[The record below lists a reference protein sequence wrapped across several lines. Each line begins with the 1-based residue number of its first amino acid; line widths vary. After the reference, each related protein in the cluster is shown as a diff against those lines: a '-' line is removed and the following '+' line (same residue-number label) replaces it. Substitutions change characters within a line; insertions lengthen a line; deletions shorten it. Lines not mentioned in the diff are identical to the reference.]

1 MSWTPFPDPLRPVA
15 VKARDGFRI
24 WLRYADGIEGEV
36 DLSHLAGKGV
46 FAAWLDRPFF
56 EEVHIGGGNGIS
68 WGNEIDLCPD
78 ALYLQLTGKRPED
91 IMPGLA
97 ACGGT
102 RGSLTGLGAH
112 PGSTTGC

>member
-1 MSWTPFPDPLRPVA
+1 MSWTPLPDPLRPVA

-36 DLSHLAGKGV
+36 DLSHVAGKGV
-46 FAAWLDRPFF
+46 FTAWLDRPFF

-91 IMPGLA
+91 IVP
-97 ACGGT
+97 
-102 RGSLTGLGAH
+102 SLRTGRLNAERLV
-112 PGSTTGC
+112 GSTGSS